1 LHKLFEGD
9 VKLRKED
16 VEDLENG
23 DSGETKRNALR
34 ERSKLW
40 PNRVIPYEIADNLGK
55 AGKS

>member
-1 LHKLFEGD
+1 M
-9 VKLRKED
+9 RKED